1 MTTTSKTEFEANRK
15 ERLVFYTNAKLKKR
29 IVHEAAKKNVS
40 VSTLLQSEL
49 LGKFSQENE
58 RLK

>member
-15 ERLVFYTNAKLKKR
+15 ERLVFYTNTKLKMR
-29 IVHEAAKKNVS
+29 ILQEAAKKNVS